1 MKNAYI
7 KVIAVTA
14 IVIIVFSLVPLI
26 KAQDQTQDHT
36 VSFLLLNRPD
46 GDVTY
51 ELNVTIPEALYQYY
65 LGKSRDL
72 FSEEDFAK
80 FITPYTLKPIADR
93 LWQIYNNT
101 EDFTN
106 GVLML
111 VHQITFEESVPGK
124 YPVETLVAGK
134 GDCDLFAFITA
145 SILEAGGINV
155 VLFYYRA
162 QLHMEIGV
170 ELASA
175 PTDART
181 EVYQV
186 KYQNISY
193 YIAECTGGKWR
204 EGWRVGECPTE
215 YRNVSSK
222 MITLENLERASIGQV
237 FANLRALDPSTLAL
251 QISPAI
257 MLENN
262 QVTISG
268 QILPETAKENVTLQA
283 KINSSTWATIGTVE
297 TQSDGRFM
305 YSWMP
310 GTGGVIAV
318 QASWIGNRQYNG
330 AKSAETNVIIL
341 PIFVV
346 AVMVAVL
353 LAVVIVAFA
362 FFKTRRR
369 KEEPAEAS
377 IKQDT
382 EQNKQNP
389 SDKSEVNS

>member
-1 MKNAYI
+1 
-7 KVIAVTA
+7 
-14 IVIIVFSLVPLI
+14 
-26 KAQDQTQDHT
+26 
-36 VSFLLLNRPD
+36 
-46 GDVTY
+46 VTY
-51 ELNVTIPEALYQYY
+51 ELNMTIPEALYQYY
-65 LGKSRDL
+65 LGNSHAL
-72 FSEEDFAK
+72 FSNGDLAK

-101 EDFTN
+101 EDFAN

-134 GDCDLFAFITA
+134 GDCDLFAFIAA

-155 VLFYYRA
+155 VLLYYRSK
-162 QLHMEIGV
+162 LHMEIGV

-186 KYQNISY
+186 KYQNVSY

-215 YRNVSSK
+215 YRNVSSQV
-222 MITLENLERASIGQV
+222 ITLENLEQTSIGQV
-237 FANLRALDPSTLAL
+237 SANLRALDPSTLAL

-262 QVTISG
+262 EATISG
-268 QILPETAKENVTLQA
+268 QILPETASENVTLQA
-283 KINSSTWATIGTVE
+283 KINSSTWTTIGTVE
-297 TQSDGRFM
+297 TQSDGRFV
-305 YSWMP
+305 YHWMP

-318 QASWIGNRQYNG
+318 QASWLGNRQYNG
-330 AKSAETNVIIL
+330 AKSPETNLTVL

-346 AVMVAVL
+346 AVIVAVL

-362 FFKTRRR
+362 FFKTRHR
-369 KEEPAEAS
+369 KQEPVEHS
-377 IKQDT
+377 TKQYT
-382 EQNKQNP
+382 PQTIQILPHKF
-389 SDKSEVNS
+389 NSFQIQSTWKGGVGYRELHAPY